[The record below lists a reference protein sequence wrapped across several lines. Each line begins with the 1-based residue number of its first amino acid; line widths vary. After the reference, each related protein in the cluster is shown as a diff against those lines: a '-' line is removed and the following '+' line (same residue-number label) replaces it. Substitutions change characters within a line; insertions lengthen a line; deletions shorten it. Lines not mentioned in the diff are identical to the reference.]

1 MPSPHFLLG
10 RKLANFFTELP
21 QVEAVCLAGSQR
33 SGSTDSASDIDV
45 YIYTCAEIPLE
56 IRRQIVERSGGATRA
71 NLGLEY
77 WGPGDEWYDA
87 ASGIEVDLVYFDA
100 TWMAGQLQQVLVEHR
115 ASAGYTTC
123 LWYTLLNSQILI
135 DPRGWFA
142 RLKAFFQQPYPD
154 PLRRNII
161 TYNHPLL
168 RGVIPAYAHQ
178 LEKAVQ
184 RRDWVSV
191 NHRLAALLA
200 SYFDIL
206 FALNRLPHPG
216 EKRLLAFAV
225 ANCKTQP
232 VGMAEDVTLLLST
245 AADPACLAHLNR
257 LLDRLDDLLQQ
268 HGFDVHSM

>member
-1 MPSPHFLLG
+1 MPSPHFS
-10 RKLANFFTELP
+10 LAQKISNLFAELP

-33 SGSTDSASDIDV
+33 SGSTDSASDIDL
-45 YIYTCAEIPLE
+45 YIYTRAEIPLE
-56 IRRQIVERSGGATRA
+56 IRRQIVERSGGASKA

-77 WGPGDEWYDA
+77 WGPGDEWYNA
-87 ASGIEVDLVYFDA
+87 ATGIEVDLVYFDA
-100 TWMAGQLQQVLVEHR
+100 TWMAGQLQRVLVEHQ

-123 LWYTLLNSQILI
+123 FWHTVRNSGILH

-142 RLKAFFQQPYPD
+142 RLKALSQQPYPD
-154 PLRRNII
+154 QLSRNII

-184 RRDWVSV
+184 RGDWVNV

-206 FALNRLPHPG
+206 FALNRLLHPG
-216 EKRLLAFAV
+216 EKRLLGFA
-225 ANCKTQP
+225 AINCERQP
-232 VGMAEDVTLLLST
+232 VGMEEDIELLLST
-245 AADPACLAHLNR
+245 AADPACLGHLTR
-257 LLDRLDDLLQQ
+257 LLDRLDELLKQE
-268 HGFDVHSM
+268 GFAVQ